1 MKISHV
7 IIPKGMRPTPE
18 KFELTAADI
27 LLGYFEYDLEF
38 VLRKVNATPDFVING
53 VAWELKS
60 PTGKGKRNVQHQFNR
75 ALKQSRNIIFDAR
88 QSKMDIRK
96 IRNQLNYFT
105 KKAKRSKAISRLLL
119 INKESK
125 IEVIK

>member
-1 MKISHV
+1 
-7 IIPKGMRPTPE
+7 MRPTPE